1 MNGTYSRNGYIY
13 ASIAGTVNFVKQE
26 DNTVCQLSLNLSQYL
41 NFYFKKTIEVVSVG
55 RNHHLVPQMGSI
67 VTCRVLSISSNV
79 VRLNIHCI
87 GEEVLKQPFK
97 GLLRK
102 QDIRD
107 FDKEKVQISQCFR
120 PSDIILA
127 KVIGLGENH
136 SFLVT
141 TADNELGVVVA
152 LNQSGI
158 SSNDVKSYA
167 TVSNLIY
174 C

>member
-1 MNGTYSRNGYIY
+1 
-13 ASIAGTVNFVKQE
+13 
-26 DNTVCQLSLNLSQYL
+26 
-41 NFYFKKTIEVVSVG
+41 VSVG

-102 QDIRD
+102 HDIRD
-107 FDKEKVQISQCFR
+107 FDKEKVQISQNY
-120 PSDIILA
+120 
-127 KVIGLGENH
+127 IGLGENH

-158 SSNDVKSYA
+158 PMKPISWTDMSCQTTFATEPRKVAQLWNGQQIESSQKH
-167 TVSNLIY
+167 
-174 C
+174 

>member
-1 MNGTYSRNGYIY
+1 MSAHRN
-13 ASIAGTVNFVKQE
+13 
-26 DNTVCQLSLNLSQYL
+26 
-41 NFYFKKTIEVVSVG
+41 
-55 RNHHLVPQMGSI
+55 RHLVPQIGSI
-67 VTCRVLSISSNV
+67 VTCRVLSITSNV

-87 GEEVLKQPFK
+87 EDQVLKQPFR

-102 QDIRD
+102 QEIRD
-107 FDKEKVQISQCFR
+107 FDKEKVQISKCFR

-141 TADNELGVVVA
+141 TAQNELGVVVA

-158 SSNDVKSYA
+158 QTNVKCLSALNSY
-167 TVSNLIY
+167 SIKEY
-174 C
+174 Q